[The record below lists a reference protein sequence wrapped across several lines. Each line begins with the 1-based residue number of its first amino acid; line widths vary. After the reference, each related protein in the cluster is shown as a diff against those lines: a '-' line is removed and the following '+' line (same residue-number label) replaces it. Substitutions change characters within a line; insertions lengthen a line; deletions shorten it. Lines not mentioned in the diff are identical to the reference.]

1 MVCYY
6 CYSYL
11 TNEKKVRMVCYKYYS
26 YLANKPVSSMGQLYA
41 RSPNAMEIV
50 LLHFKFTVMRMAFIT
65 LLSMHQEKDVI
76 GILLCTV
83 VSFSINIYC

>member
-26 YLANKPVSSMGQLYA
+26 YLANKPVSCMGQLYA

-50 LLHFKFTVMRMAFIT
+50 L
-65 LLSMHQEKDVI
+65 
-76 GILLCTV
+76 
-83 VSFSINIYC
+83 